1 MRDLIITENITL
13 DGVID
18 AAEGWFM
25 PAGDE
30 DTDQSD
36 VIAAL
41 AEQREAADAFLT
53 GRPTFEQ
60 MRGFWPQQT
69 DDETGVSDYL
79 NRVQKYVVSTTLEDP
94 GWEPTT
100 ILRGLDDV
108 SRAQGAHGADIVVTG
123 SLTLVPDLIAAG
135 WWTSTGCS
143 STRSSS
149 AAGSGCSRTRG
160 RAAPRA
166 RRDAAVPL
174 RHRADALPP
183 GSSGLCAAT
192 GGWWRGAAEWRA
204 RRARGRAT
212 ARSRR

>member
-53 GRPTFEQ
+53 GRLTFEQ

-79 NRVQKYVVSTTLEDP
+79 DRVEKYVVSTTLEDP

-108 SRAQGAHGADIVVTG
+108 RALKGRDGADIVVTG

-135 WWTSTGCS
+135 VVDEYRLFVYPVVLG
-143 STRSSS
+143 
-149 AAGSGCSRTRG
+149 RG
-160 RAAPRA
+160 RRLFQDATDVPRLELVETRPFA
-166 RRDAAVPL
+166 SGIVLMRYRPL
-174 RHRADALPP
+174 
-183 GSSGLCAAT
+183 
-192 GGWWRGAAEWRA
+192 
-204 RRARGRAT
+204 
-212 ARSRR
+212 